1 MAADQG
7 LPLLQRYKA
16 LGRHQRCGINQARVH
31 TPAITAQAPHTGIEA
46 VAFGRPAQQPP
57 RQAPSPCR
65 SWDVET
71 RPSSAANLR
80 RRRLTEGWLMFNSGA
95 ARTVLPL
102 NSIRSNTR
110 TSLSALGV
118 RYGAMTAASASCS
131 VSAAETVRAVFR
143 AKKRKMGSAN
153 ASPDD

>member
-1 MAADQG
+1 M
-7 LPLLQRYKA
+7 
-16 LGRHQRCGINQARVH
+16 
-31 TPAITAQAPHTGIEA
+31 
-46 VAFGRPAQQPP
+46 AFGRPAQQPR

-71 RPSSAANLR
+71 RPCSAANLR
-80 RRRLTEGWLMFNSGA
+80 RRRLNEGWLMFNSGA

-118 RYGAMTAASASCS
+118 RYGAMTAASAGCS
-131 VSAAETVRAVFR
+131 VSATDLIPCVFR
-143 AKKRKMGSAN
+143 AKERKMGSAN
-153 ASPDD
+153 ASPDG

>member
-1 MAADQG
+1 VEVLGRQWRWRLAGGRRRLPGSLEGELAAAAQGPADRLLNQG
-7 LPLLQRYKA
+7 LAGLHHGHPGGGHLHPGA
-16 LGRHQRCGINQARVH
+16 LVIDGD
-31 TPAITAQAPHTGIEA
+31 
-46 VAFGRPAQQPP
+46 F
-57 RQAPSPCR
+57 
-65 SWDVET
+65 
-71 RPSSAANLR
+71 R
-80 RRRLTEGWLMFNSGA
+80 RRQLTEGWLMFNSGA

-118 RYGAMTAASASCS
+118 RYGAMTAASAGCS
-131 VSAAETVRAVFR
+131 VSAAGTVRAVFR